1 MLETEFFFIDDTNIF
16 DQENMPKKDK
26 KLIMD
31 LIDRTTFIGDAKKYL
46 EQSQAEIEIPNDKQ
60 KKIKRDKILVN
71 KDEKRPDASAE
82 NKLMKNAKTKNEFVK
97 GDKKNKRKSKKSYS
111 QRVKEKMGEYKENK
125 SIKRSIKLK
134 KSNYGETASVENERN
149 KNNVPQK
156 SHKRHKKCK

>member
-1 MLETEFFFIDDTNIF
+1 MLETDFFFIDDTNIF

-71 KDEKRPDASAE
+71 KDEKG
-82 NKLMKNAKTKNEFVK
+82 LM
-97 GDKKNKRKSKKSYS
+97 R
-111 QRVKEKMGEYKENK
+111 QQKMN
-125 SIKRSIKLK
+125 
-134 KSNYGETASVENERN
+134 
-149 KNNVPQK
+149 
-156 SHKRHKKCK
+156 

>member
-1 MLETEFFFIDDTNIF
+1 
-16 DQENMPKKDK
+16 
-26 KLIMD
+26 
-31 LIDRTTFIGDAKKYL
+31 
-46 EQSQAEIEIPNDKQ
+46 
-60 KKIKRDKILVN
+60 
-71 KDEKRPDASAE
+71 
-82 NKLMKNAKTKNEFVK
+82 MKNAKTKNEFVK

-111 QRVKEKMGEYKENK
+111 QRVEEKMGEYKENK